1 MTSKWWQQ
9 SVFYQIYPRSFQDSN
24 HDGIGDLNGITARLP
39 YLKELGIDAIWLSPV
54 FASPNV
60 DNGYDVSDYCAI
72 MPEFGTMEDMEE
84 LITAANNMGIKIIM
98 DLVVN
103 HTSSEHPWFKK
114 ALAGDPHYKDYYI
127 FRSDKKGLPND
138 LNSFFG
144 GSAWEY
150 VPERKEYYFHLFAKE
165 QPDLNWE
172 NPAVRKEVWQI
183 MNFWLQK
190 GVGGFRLDVIEL
202 IGKIPDQKIIG
213 DGPLLHPYLQEMYR
227 EVLAEKDVVTIGET
241 GSVTPLTAPLY
252 TDPNR
257 KELSM
262 VFQFQHMAL
271 DEVPQ
276 TSKWNLKK
284 LDVSELK
291 TVLSRWQTQLP
302 ATAWNSLFWS
312 NHDQPRILSR
322 WGNPDC
328 YPVESSKMLAIL
340 LHMMK
345 GTPFIYQGEELGMTN
360 QEVSDIKQLDD
371 IESINYYTKERA
383 NNTKTAKIW
392 QAINTKGRDNAR
404 TPMQWSA
411 AQHAGFTTANVTPW
425 YPINPNYT
433 TINAAACLQDK
444 NSIFYTYQKL
454 IRLRKEQPLIV
465 WGDYHLLNT
474 AETIFAYT
482 RSYQGETWLIC
493 ANFSASEQTLSLPY
507 TAKQTIITNYPSTYC
522 KLEQLTLR
530 PYETFVVKLH

>member
-1 MTSKWWQQ
+1 MASKWWQQ

-24 HDGIGDLNGITARLP
+24 NDGIGDIKGITARLS
-39 YLKELGIDAIWLSPV
+39 YLEKLGIDAIWLSPV

-72 MPEFGTMEDMEE
+72 MPEFGTMADMEE
-84 LITAANNMGIKIIM
+84 LIATAKKAGIKIIM

-127 FRSDKKGLPND
+127 FRSDKNGLPND

-144 GSAWEY
+144 GCAWEHL
-150 VPERKEYYFHLFAKE
+150 PATNEYYFHLFAKE

-213 DGPLLHPYLQEMYR
+213 DGPALHPYLQEMYR
-227 EVLAEKDVVTIGET
+227 EVLAGHDVVTIGET

-252 TDPNR
+252 TDPKR

-271 DEVPQ
+271 DEVAK
-276 TSKWNLKK
+276 TSKWNLKS
-284 LDVSELK
+284 LNVSVLK
-291 TVLSRWQTQLP
+291 TVLSRWQTDLP
-302 ATAWNSLFWS
+302 KEAWNSLFWS

-322 WGNPDC
+322 WGNVAD
-328 YPVESSKMLAIL
+328 YPTKSSKMLAIL
-340 LHMMK
+340 LHLMR

-360 QEVSDIKQLDD
+360 QYVDKISQLDD
-371 IESINYYTKERA
+371 IESIHYYEEEKTKGSSEA
-383 NNTKTAKIW
+383 TIW

-404 TPMQWSA
+404 TPMQWSNVPN
-411 AQHAGFTTANVTPW
+411 AGFTGENVTPW
-425 YPINPNYT
+425 YNLNPNYT
-433 TINAAACLQDK
+433 TINAQTRLDDPE
-444 NSIFYTYQKL
+444 SIFYTYQKL
-454 IRLRKEQPLIV
+454 IQLRKNYPLIV
-465 WGDYHLLNT
+465 WGDYDLLDT
-474 AETIFAYT
+474 AENIFAYT
-482 RSYQGETWLIC
+482 RSYEGETWLIC
-493 ANFSASEQTLSLPY
+493 ANFSDSKQALSLPY
-507 TAKQTIITNYPSTYC
+507 AATETIITNYPHTYHH
-522 KLEQLTLR
+522 LNQLNLL
-530 PYETFVVKLH
+530 PYETFVVKLA

>member
-1 MTSKWWQQ
+1 M
-9 SVFYQIYPRSFQDSN
+9 
-24 HDGIGDLNGITARLP
+24 
-39 YLKELGIDAIWLSPV
+39 
-54 FASPNV
+54 
-60 DNGYDVSDYCAI
+60 
-72 MPEFGTMEDMEE
+72 
-84 LITAANNMGIKIIM
+84 
-98 DLVVN
+98 
-103 HTSSEHPWFKK
+103 
-114 ALAGDPHYKDYYI
+114 
-127 FRSDKKGLPND
+127 
-138 LNSFFG
+138 
-144 GSAWEY
+144 
-150 VPERKEYYFHLFAKE
+150 
-165 QPDLNWE
+165 
-172 NPAVRKEVWQI
+172 
-183 MNFWLQK
+183 
-190 GVGGFRLDVIEL
+190 
-202 IGKIPDQKIIG
+202 
-213 DGPLLHPYLQEMYR
+213 LHPYLQEMYR